1 MGSGVRGIRGAIIFT
16 VVAVLLASLTILGAF
31 NSLYFHKFL
40 TTTQDTRLLAVAL
53 DARDMLGRAV
63 ALGLPLAQFE
73 GRRQVI
79 AEARANDGAIV
90 AITLYEARGTEYAA
104 IDGGTPLPDAW
115 ATAMRRSPQAE
126 WWPVRD
132 ARGFGV
138 LVPVTNS
145 FDTRVGL
152 LALLQSPAV
161 LEAPRARFDGYLA
174 GMTVLVAGPAALLLA
189 LLAFVLVRPTVARLP
204 VWSAHAA
211 ALRAAAEAG
220 APLPDPPAPAT
231 TPGGRLIDALVAEPL
246 ALLRVEITAKPVR
259 SGETGS

>member
-1 MGSGVRGIRGAIIFT
+1 MGSGMRGIRGAIIFT

-53 DARDMLGRAV
+53 DAHDVLGRAV
-63 ALGLPLAQFE
+63 ALGLPLGQFE
-73 GRRQVI
+73 GRRQVL
-79 AEARANDGAIV
+79 ADVLANDDTVV
-90 AITLYEARGTEYAA
+90 AATLYEARSSGFAE
-104 IDGGTPLPDAW
+104 IDGGASLPDAW
-115 ATAMRRSPQAE
+115 ATAMRRSPQAA

-161 LEAPRARFDGYLA
+161 LDAPRARFDGFLA

-189 LLAFVLVRPTVARLP
+189 VLVFVLVRPTVARLP

-211 ALRAAAEAG
+211 ALRAAAETGTA
-220 APLPDPPAPAT
+220 LPDPPAPAT
-231 TPGGRLIDALVAEPL
+231 TAGGRLIDALVAEPL
-246 ALLRVEITAKPVR
+246 ALLRVEIAAK
-259 SGETGS
+259 GTGS